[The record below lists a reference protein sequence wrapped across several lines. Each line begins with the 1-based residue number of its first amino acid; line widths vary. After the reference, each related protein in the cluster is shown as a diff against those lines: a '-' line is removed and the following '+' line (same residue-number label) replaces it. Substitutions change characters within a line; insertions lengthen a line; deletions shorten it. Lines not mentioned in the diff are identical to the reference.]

1 MFDIKFLNYLFK
13 LGGVILK
20 SLYLEIQENNNS
32 NLSND
37 IRNPKSHFEILLT
50 TLCDAKN
57 SNEKAILFFIE
68 KYQFLIKKYA
78 FKYKLKNYDTDDLI
92 QIGNIAVIV
101 AINKFDPIK
110 GGEYIDAYIINSIKN
125 SFKNLARNQIKYKD
139 ESSLNIAVDEDTE
152 IEDLISDSFDLEDY
166 VINSMMIDSLKTA
179 LSPDEF
185 ELIRIAY
192 LTENCTLYRYC
203 IEHNW
208 NYPKKRRELIALLPK
223 IRKLIEN

>member
-1 MFDIKFLNYLFK
+1 M
-13 LGGVILK
+13 K
-20 SLYLEIQENNNS
+20 SLCFKIQENNNS
-32 NLSND
+32 NISND
-37 IRNPKSHFEILLT
+37 NINSKSNFDFLFT

-57 SNEKAILFFIE
+57 GNEKSILFFIE
-68 KYQFLIKKYA
+68 KYELLIKKYA
-78 FKYKLKNYDTDDLI
+78 FKYKLKNYDADDLI
-92 QIGNIAVIV
+92 QIGNIAVIA
-101 AINKFDPIK
+101 AINKYDPIK
-110 GGEYIDAYIINSIKN
+110 GGKYIDAYIINSIKN